1 MKRRTAL
8 SNLSLIA
15 GGSTL
20 LPQLMLSGCETKE
33 HPYALFNVGDTE
45 LLNDIAE
52 IIIPE
57 TPDSP
62 GAKAANVGDFIQS
75 YVTDCFSLV
84 DQKVFTDG
92 FTSLKTEIDNRFG
105 KDFTTL
111 NADEKT
117 EVVTYLEKQR
127 MEYQQG
133 AIPGAPPH
141 FYHLLKSTI
150 LFGYFTSEQGAT
162 QALRYLPVPG
172 GQKGIIPYDGEKSW
186 AL

>member
-33 HPYALFNVGDTE
+33 HPYALFQIGDTE

-52 IIIPE
+52 TIIPE

-62 GAKAANVGDFIQS
+62 GAKTANVGDFIQS
-75 YVTDCFSLV
+75 YVTNCFSPA
-84 DQKVFTDG
+84 DQKAFTDG
-92 FTSLKTEIDNRFG
+92 FVSLKTEIDSKFG
-105 KDFTTL
+105 KDFTGL
-111 NADEKT
+111 SIDEKT
-117 EVVTYLEKQR
+117 EVIRDQENQRVAYQKQ
-127 MEYQQG
+127 
-133 AIPGAPPH
+133 AKPGDPPH
-141 FYHLLKSTI
+141 FYQQLKSTI
-150 LFGYFTSEQGAT
+150 LFGYFTSEPGAT
-162 QALRYLPVPG
+162 QALRYVPVPG
-172 GQKGIIPYDGEKSW
+172 GQQGIIPYNGEKAW